1 MSGVLNAADVY
12 NRRYNFSAWRFL
24 YRLNPLAKVAAPL
37 PAMAAVIFTRDIPT
51 PLALIALTLLVLVT
65 GSHLSWKAALGIF
78 VGIPLVVLLMSFSF
92 GIWVDSTDLDQS
104 VVIFQLGEYKFFLS
118 SWLTGLTTAVRLSS
132 LIVLALLSG
141 LTTTGPDLVRSLVQQ
156 LHVPYRIGYT
166 ALAAYR
172 FVPRF
177 AYELNV
183 IRSAHRVRGIAGGRG
198 PLAWFRRYTGYIV
211 PLLASAIRHAERV
224 ALAMDSRAFGAHTVR
239 TERHVILWRL
249 RDTLFV
255 LGFWAAT
262 VLVFLFAGTVAG
274 LLF

>member
-65 GSHLSWKAALGIF
+65 GAHLSWKAALAIF
-78 VGIPLVVLLMSFSF
+78 AGIPLVVLVMSLSF
-92 GIWVDSTDLDQS
+92 GIWVDPSGLDQS
-104 VVIFQLGEYKFFLS
+104 VVIFQLGEYQFFLS

-198 PLAWFRRYTGYIV
+198 PFAWFRRSTGYIV

-239 TERHVILWRL
+239 TERHVILWRV

-255 LGFWAAT
+255 LGFWTAT
-262 VLVFLFAGTVAG
+262 VLVFLFAGAVAG